1 MKLEIIHRS
10 APRYKYF
17 KVTDPGITG
26 SEAFLYIG
34 DVADVFANLSSR
46 LGHGLSLASADQV
59 ISTLASIEARQEA
72 LPLVI
77 IIDQAYQRAELKKL
91 NQFLLGSGS
100 LRSVALV
107 FNLAR
112 LSASEKEEVIS
123 ARMVDELID
132 LDGEIDS
139 IAGRVRFI
147 NKMKTA
153 ASVSSEK
160 VRIETAN
167 EHLMGSI
174 SFSKRMFDLVCSVLL
189 LIIFF
194 PVMVAIAVAIKLE
207 SKGPVFY
214 NSYRAGRGF
223 QIFKFFKFRTM
234 KVGADRMIQ
243 SMSHL
248 NKYNTSNGAVFF
260 KINND
265 PRITRV
271 GKFLR
276 STGLDEL
283 PQLFNVISGD
293 MSIVGNRPLPLYE
306 ANTLTTDEWAER
318 FAAPAGITGL
328 WQVQEKLNSI
338 LSAEDRIKTDIYY
351 SRRHNFMMDFRI
363 MIRTIPI
370 LLYETSKQDVS
381 VKEKTTIS
389 PSLRPELSL

>member
-34 DVADVFANLSSR
+34 EVADVFANLSPR
-46 LGHGLSLASADQV
+46 LGHGLSLASADQA

-77 IIDQAYQRAELKKL
+77 IIDHAYHQAELKKL

-139 IAGRVRFI
+139 IAGRVRFT

-194 PVMVAIAVAIKLE
+194 PVMVAIAIAIKLE

-283 PQLFNVISGD
+283 PQIVNILLGD
-293 MSIVGNRPLPLYE
+293 MSFVGPRSLAVGEIIRDENGRVIAHEEMPVFRERLKVRPG
-306 ANTLTTDEWAER
+306 LTSVAT
-318 FAAPAGITGL
+318 
-328 WQVQEKLNSI
+328 
-338 LSAEDRIKTDIYY
+338 IYIPKDSSPY
-351 SRRHNFMMDFRI
+351 RKFRYD
-363 MIRTIPI
+363 
-370 LLYETSKQDVS
+370 LLYIRKQSFWLDLRLIALSFWISFRGRWETRKSKIW
-381 VKEKTTIS
+381 EKAQ
-389 PSLRPELSL
+389 